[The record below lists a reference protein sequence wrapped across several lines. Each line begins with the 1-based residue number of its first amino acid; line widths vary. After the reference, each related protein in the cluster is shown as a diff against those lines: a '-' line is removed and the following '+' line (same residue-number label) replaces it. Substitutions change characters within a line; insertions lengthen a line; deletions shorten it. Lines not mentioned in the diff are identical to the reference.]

1 MPSYGRYDSDD
12 ALGGERV
19 SKNEAASS
27 PNLFLV
33 FGAWPISAWPIRGY
47 SFPDG
52 TAHQCDLSSRVE
64 EITNLDL
71 AVGCRSLSFAF
82 ARDHD
87 ATISAFHRS
96 RWAYSIGWGY
106 PIRAADS
113 FAATGCDQRGFGC
126 VDRLLPC
133 GCCIDIPHDGV
144 SEALG

>member
-12 ALGGERV
+12 ALDGERV

-33 FGAWPISAWPIRGY
+33 FGAWPIRGY

-52 TAHQCDLSSRVE
+52 TAHQCDLSSCVE
-64 EITNLDL
+64 EITSLDL

-87 ATISAFHRS
+87 LSLIH
-96 RWAYSIGWGY
+96 I
-106 PIRAADS
+106 
-113 FAATGCDQRGFGC
+113 
-126 VDRLLPC
+126 
-133 GCCIDIPHDGV
+133 
-144 SEALG
+144 